1 MMSTRSKKDGSDTP
15 VSAEE
20 LAAMQKQIFEK
31 ERRLR
36 EEEREIEKRRLEFEN
51 KDSLIEQLR
60 RELQESRASQPS
72 TSRRDDDIPT
82 RFSDAPE
89 PRFRENEYREP
100 EIISNFALRE
110 AIASIP
116 NFDGQNSSATRFI
129 QACKQARTM
138 VPRHMEGPLAKLI
151 RGKLRGRAY
160 AAVEDSECHSIETLC
175 DILRDTFGPCMDID
189 ELKGDLA
196 HIYMRKREHILDYI
210 SRVKELRNAII
221 DCDRD
226 LVDTRDIDKLT
237 ARRFLKGLP
246 NQIYTNMHRVE
257 DQPLP
262 VIFREAIKNFQR
274 LELEESRLGPEPRRV
289 QFAETRNAKPREP
302 ETDPTTYRR
311 QDNSWR
317 SPSVRAQSPA
327 PYHPPPSS
335 NFTRAPIPRYEPP
348 RQRYETPRDN
358 YTRTPRYEN
367 HRNDYART
375 PRHESPRNSWE
386 RDNTNHRP
394 SSSERFCRYCKT
406 PGHDIHECSKRQ
418 RTNMTN
424 SGNGS
429 NLPPMNGPRRE
440 EPVRRVQTITRS
452 EEAQNIESR
461 A

>member
-1 MMSTRSKKDGSDTP
+1 MSTRSKKDGSDTP

-20 LAAMQKQIFEK
+20 LSAMQKQIFEQ

-36 EEEREIEKRRLEFEN
+36 EEERKIEKRRLKFEN

-72 TSRRDDDIPT
+72 TSRRDDNISSQL
-82 RFSDAPE
+82 SDTPAS
-89 PRFRENEYREP
+89 RFRETEYREP
-100 EIISNFALRE
+100 ENISNFALRE

-116 NFDGQNSSATRFI
+116 TFDGQSSSATRFI
-129 QACKQARTM
+129 QACKQTRTM

-160 AAVEDSECHSIETLC
+160 AAVEDSECHSIEALC
-175 DILRDTFGPCMDID
+175 DILRDTFGPCMDIN

-196 HIYMRKREHILDYI
+196 HIYMKKREYILDYI

-226 LVDTRDIDKLT
+226 LVDTRVYQLT

-274 LELEESRLGPEPRRV
+274 LELEESRLGPEPRHV
-289 QFAETRNAKPREP
+289 QFVETRNAKPREP
-302 ETDPTTYRR
+302 EIDPTTYRR
-311 QDNSWR
+311 HDNSWR
-317 SPSVRAQSPA
+317 SPPVRAQCPA

-335 NFTRAPIPRYEPP
+335 NFMRAPSPRYEP
-348 RQRYETPRDN
+348 PRDN
-358 YTRTPRYEN
+358 YTRTPRYET

-375 PRHESPRNSWE
+375 QRHEPPRNSWE
-386 RDNTNHRP
+386 RDNTNRRP
-394 SSSERFCRYCKT
+394 SPSERFCRYCKT
-406 PGHDIHECSKRQ
+406 PGHDIYECSIRP
-418 RTNMTN
+418 RTNTTN

-429 NLPPMNGPRRE
+429 SLPPTNGPRRE
-440 EPVRRVQTITRS
+440 EPIRRVQTITRS
-452 EEAQNIESR
+452 EETENTESR